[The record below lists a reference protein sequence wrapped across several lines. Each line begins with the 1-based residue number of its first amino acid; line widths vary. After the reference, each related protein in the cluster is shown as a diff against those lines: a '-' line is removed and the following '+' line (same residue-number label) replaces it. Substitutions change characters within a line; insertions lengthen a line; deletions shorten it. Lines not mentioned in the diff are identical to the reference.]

1 MILVSLLYLAFDSFD
16 SRGVFGGNKHV
27 LVMPSEGQRFVFTLE
42 EHEGIPAGQLGFS
55 LVQRKWAV
63 LSLNQDIRV
72 EPYRFDQKKDFAATL
87 TVAIDFYNKKKVT
100 QEPFDTDA
108 MAQEFLMQFHQQA
121 FSVGQPMVF
130 QFGNKPLLS
139 VSICHI
145 KCVVFISTGMEFNAA
160 RNT

>member
-1 MILVSLLYLAFDSFD
+1 M
-16 SRGVFGGNKHV
+16 FGGNKHV

-72 EPYRFDQKKDFAATL
+72 EPYRFDQKKDFAASL
-87 TVAIDFYNKKKVT
+87 TVAIDFYNRKKVT

-108 MAQEFLMQFHQQA
+108 MAKEFLMQFHQQA

-139 VSICHI
+139 VRPFLVYLLLFH
-145 KCVVFISTGMEFNAA
+145 FIVLLFCTSM
-160 RNT
+160 